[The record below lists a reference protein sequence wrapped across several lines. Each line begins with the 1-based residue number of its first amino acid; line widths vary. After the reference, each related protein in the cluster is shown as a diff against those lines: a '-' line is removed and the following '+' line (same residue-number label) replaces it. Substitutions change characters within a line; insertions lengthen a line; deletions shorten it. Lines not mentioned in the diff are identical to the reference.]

1 MERKMFWYLITTD
14 CDTRKTLAVSVK
26 KAIRNVR
33 YRLVMDQR
41 SYSRPMPRDFAQMR
55 DIEIISAER
64 FRA

>member
-1 MERKMFWYLITTD
+1 MERKMFWYLITTN
-14 CDTRKTLAVSVK
+14 CGTRKTLAVSVK

-41 SYSRPMPRDFAQMR
+41 GYSRPTPRDFAQMR
-55 DIEIISAER
+55 EIEILSAER

>member
-1 MERKMFWYLITTD
+1 MDRNKFWYVITTD
-14 CDTRKTLAVSVK
+14 CGTRKTLAVSVK

-41 SYSRPMPRDFAQMR
+41 GYSRPTPRDFAQMR
-55 DIEIISAER
+55 DIEILSAER